1 MVKKSFFPLLEEDFA
16 VPFELLDEREEL
28 DELTLELDFTE
39 LLDLAEDELFF
50 DEDET
55 LLQDEGL
62 DPSWLSPLRMTLS
75 LLSLLLRM
83 TPEDESSPQAV
94 NKNANASAKTRVMD
108 PRPLAKDDWPRGT
121 GKDDVNNSFFIL
133 DKFAMTCFITTPKR
147 LS

>member
-94 NKNANASAKTRVMD
+94 RLIVAIKADTIRAGRN
-108 PRPLAKDDWPRGT
+108 
-121 GKDDVNNSFFIL
+121 FIKL
-133 DKFAMTCFITTPKR
+133 
-147 LS
+147 